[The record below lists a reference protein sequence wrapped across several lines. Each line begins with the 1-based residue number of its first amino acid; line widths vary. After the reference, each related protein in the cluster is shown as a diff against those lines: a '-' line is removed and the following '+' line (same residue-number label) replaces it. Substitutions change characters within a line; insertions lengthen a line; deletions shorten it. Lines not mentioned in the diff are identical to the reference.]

1 MKKLLVIWVLLIC
14 TAGISCADEVLTGG
28 VEYTTDIAR
37 EELLQKTP
45 LKPDGLSVLTNI
57 ADENYKENKTLL
69 LKGQAEIKDRVLA
82 EFSDNSYAVMYHEN
96 PLYVWYYSP
105 EGILTHIEVKD
116 GTNYPYKS
124 YKYDT
129 EGNLVNMGLRVSKE
143 ETFIFDKSGKLI
155 AHWLKDKGYD
165 ETGKVIMKRHYKQ

>member
-28 VEYTTDIAR
+28 VEYTTDSAR
-37 EELLQKTP
+37 EELLHKEP
-45 LKPDGLSVLTNI
+45 VKPDGLTVLVNI

-105 EGILTHIEVKD
+105 EGILTHIEIKD

>member
-1 MKKLLVIWVLLIC
+1 MKKLLVIGFILVC
-14 TAGISCADEVLTGG
+14 FADMSYADEVLTGG
-28 VEYTTDIAR
+28 VKYTTDIAR

-82 EFSDNSYAVMYHEN
+82 QFSDSSYAVMYYDN
-96 PLYVWYYSP
+96 PLYVWYYSS
-105 EGILTHIEVKD
+105 EGVLTHIEVKD

-129 EGNLVNMGLRVSKE
+129 DGKLVNMGLRVSKE
-143 ETFIFDKSGKLI
+143 ETFIFDPSGKLI

-165 ETGKVIMKRHYKQ
+165 ENGNVIMKRRYKE

>member
-165 ETGKVIMKRHYKQ
+165 ENGKVIMKRRYKE

>member
-28 VEYTTDIAR
+28 VEYTADSAR
-37 EELLQKTP
+37 EELLHKEP
-45 LKPDGLSVLTNI
+45 VKPDGLTVLVNI

-105 EGILTHIEVKD
+105 EGILTHIEIKD

>member
-105 EGILTHIEVKD
+105 EGVLTHIEVKD

-129 EGNLVNMGLRVSKE
+129 DGKLVNMGLRVSKE
-143 ETFIFDKSGKLI
+143 ETFIFDPSGKLI

>member
-1 MKKLLVIWVLLIC
+1 MKKFLVICFLLLF
-14 TAGISCADEVLTGG
+14 TAGISYADEVLTGG
-28 VEYTTDIAR
+28 VKYTTELAR
-37 EELLQKTP
+37 EELLHKTP
-45 LKPDGLSVLTNI
+45 VKPDGLTILTNI
-57 ADENYKENKTLL
+57 ADEHYKENKTLL
-69 LKGQAEIKDRVLA
+69 LKGHAEIKDRVLA
-82 EFSDNSYAVMYHEN
+82 QFSDSSYAVMYHDN

-105 EGILTHIEVKD
+105 EGVLTHIEIKD

>member
-69 LKGQAEIKDRVLA
+69 LKGHAEIKDRVLA

-105 EGILTHIEVKD
+105 EGVLTHIEVKD

-129 EGNLVNMGLRVSKE
+129 DGKLVNMGLRVSKE
-143 ETFIFDKSGKLI
+143 ETFIFDPSGKLI

>member
-69 LKGQAEIKDRVLA
+69 LKGHAEIKDRVLA
-82 EFSDNSYAVMYHEN
+82 QFSDSSYAVMYYDN

-105 EGILTHIEVKD
+105 EGVLTHIEIKD

>member
-1 MKKLLVIWVLLIC
+1 MKKLLVIGFILVC
-14 TAGISCADEVLTGG
+14 FAGMSYADEVLTGG
-28 VEYTTDIAR
+28 VKYTTDIAR

-105 EGILTHIEVKD
+105 EGILTHIEIKD

>member
-69 LKGQAEIKDRVLA
+69 LKGHAEIKDRVLA
-82 EFSDNSYAVMYHEN
+82 QFSDSSYAVMYYDN

-105 EGILTHIEVKD
+105 EGVLTHIEVKD

>member
-82 EFSDNSYAVMYHEN
+82 QFSDSSYAVMYYDN

-105 EGILTHIEVKD
+105 EGVLTHIEVKD

>member
-105 EGILTHIEVKD
+105 EGVLTHIEIKD

>member
-82 EFSDNSYAVMYHEN
+82 QFSDSSYAVMYYDN

-105 EGILTHIEVKD
+105 EGVLTHIEIKD

-165 ETGKVIMKRHYKQ
+165 ENGKVIMKRHYKQ